1 MSAENSKG
9 ETEQGA
15 QDNPAQS
22 VQEGTGTKTPPT
34 GEEQNNSPIL
44 RILKDPQWWQSFAAA
59 VLVPVG
65 AYALWIYS
73 GQLYE
78 MRKSTAIAS
87 DNYRLQTEALHIDQR
102 AWAADDSISGKPEE
116 GKPYQIT
123 VTIRNTGKT
132 FAKKFAGVSAIRI
145 KQLSDPDPNY
155 EDILREGKDV
165 SNTVGLI
172 APNGIRRQIINV
184 SNGAKMTKENLE
196 ELKAPTVVILVFGK
210 ITYEDI
216 FRCSH
221 WTIYC
226 YRGYIDGTWETY
238 GSYNDADEDY
248 CP

>member
-1 MSAENSKG
+1 MRTRFQQALDELRQRLLLMGGLAEQAVDRGCRAYTERDLTICHTVLEG
-9 ETEQGA
+9 ESQI
-15 QDNPAQS
+15 N
-22 VQEGTGTKTPPT
+22 
-34 GEEQNNSPIL
+34 
-44 RILKDPQWWQSFAAA
+44 AA
-59 VLVPVG
+59 
-65 AYALWIYS
+65 
-73 GQLYE
+73 E
-78 MRKSTAIAS
+78 R
-87 DNYRLQTEALHIDQR
+87 E
-102 AWAADDSISGKPEE
+102 
-116 GKPYQIT
+116 
-123 VTIRNTGKT
+123 T